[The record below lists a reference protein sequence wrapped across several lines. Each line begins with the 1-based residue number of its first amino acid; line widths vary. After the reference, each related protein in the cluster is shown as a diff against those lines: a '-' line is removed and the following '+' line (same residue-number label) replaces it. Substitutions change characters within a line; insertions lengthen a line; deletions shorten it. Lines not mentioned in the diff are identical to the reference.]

1 MKKKNLMPAWLYIWF
16 MALFC
21 ELLLY
26 AWNAKES
33 TIGKFFTVLY
43 FAIGEGALLALI
55 ISFLKPK
62 AAKVTAV
69 VVSAVMAVFTLA
81 EHFLRDAYQ
90 VFMGITSIISG
101 AGGVAEDYFGLIMK
115 LLLRDIWRIA
125 IMLAPVILYGWLG
138 KPGKAGKLMRK
149 NLAIAAA
156 GMYLLAMSFVVGVNG
171 DASVLTGDFDTAVRS
186 CGLHISLI
194 ADFFPESGTEDLDF
208 ELPPEQEGDTQKPN
222 NDKGNQG
229 SQNEQQGTEG
239 TTDPTETTAPPR
251 VYHDQVYD
259 IDFAALAETE
269 KKEAVASL
277 HKYVASQTPSK
288 ENNYTGMF
296 KGKNLIFI
304 TAEAFSAE
312 VIDPELTPTLYRLAT
327 KGIQFKDYYQPAWGG
342 STSTGEFTNITGLVP
357 ANGIDSIKEGTQQN
371 MFLLMGKQLQ
381 KAGYFSAAYHNHTYN
396 YYSRDK
402 THTALGYD
410 TFMGYGTG
418 MEAGVKKAWP
428 ESDKEMMDYSV
439 PLYIDKQPFSIY
451 YMTVSGHCLYSTGGN
466 NMSRRN
472 IDKVAH
478 LDASD
483 TVKAYM
489 AANLELE
496 YGMASLVSQLE
507 AAGIADDTVIVLATD
522 HYPYG
527 LEKSST
533 WGNTEDYLAELYGEE
548 VSNCFV
554 RDHSALIIWSGSIE
568 DQNIVVEEPVF
579 SLDILPTLSN
589 LFDVNYD
596 SRLMVGRDV
605 FSDAEP
611 VIFWADRSW
620 MTEMGSY
627 NVGNKT
633 FTPKAG
639 VEVPE
644 DYVSRINTIVKNK
657 INFSKSIQKED
668 YFDYVYPYVR

>member
-1 MKKKNLMPAWLYIWF
+1 MKKKNLSLPAWLYIWL

-26 AWNAKES
+26 IWNAEAS
-33 TIGKFFTVLY
+33 TFGRFMTVLC
-43 FAIGEGALLALI
+43 FAIGEGALLAFIVGL
-55 ISFLKPK
+55 LRPR
-62 AAKVTAV
+62 AAKITAV
-69 VVSAVMAVFTLA
+69 VLAAIMAVFTLA

-90 VFMGITSIISG
+90 VFMGIPTIISG

-115 LLLRDIWRIA
+115 LLLRDIWRI
-125 IMLAPVILYGWLG
+125 ILMLAPVGLYAWLG
-138 KPGKAGKLMRK
+138 KPGKAGKLLKK
-149 NLAIAAA
+149 NLAITAA

-171 DASVLTGDFDTAVRS
+171 DASILTGDFDTAVRS

-194 ADFFPESGTEDLDF
+194 ADFFPDSGAGGLDF
-208 ELPPEQEGDTQKPN
+208 DPLPGQIGEENPGNTENQEGSDST
-222 NDKGNQG
+222 DGTG
-229 SQNEQQGTEG
+229 STV
-239 TTDPTETTAPPR
+239 ETTEPPR
-251 VYHDQVYD
+251 VYGDQVLN

-269 KKEAVASL
+269 TKESVSSI
-277 HKYVASQTPSK
+277 HKYVASLTPDK
-288 ENNYTGMF
+288 ENDYTGLF

-381 KAGYFSAAYHNHTYN
+381 KLGYHSVAYHNHTYD
-396 YYSRDK
+396 YYGRDK

-410 TFMGYGTG
+410 EFIGYGNG
-418 MEAGVKKAWP
+418 IEAGVSKSWP
-428 ESDKEMMDYSV
+428 ESDKEMMDYTVS
-439 PLYIDKQPFSIY
+439 LYADKQPFSVY

-466 NMSRRN
+466 NMSRKN
-472 IDKVAH
+472 IDAVAH
-478 LDASD
+478 LEASD
-483 TVKAYM
+483 TVKAYL

-496 YGMASLVSQLE
+496 YAMESLVSQLE

-533 WGNTEDYLAELYGEE
+533 WGNTEDYLSELYGQE
-548 VSNCFV
+548 VTDCFI
-554 RDHSALIIWSGSIE
+554 RDHSALIIWSGCIE

-589 LFDVNYD
+589 LFDVEYD

-611 VIFWADRSW
+611 IIFWADRSW
-620 MTEMGSY
+620 MTDKGSY
-627 NVGNKT
+627 NVSTKT
-633 FTPKAG
+633 FTPNAG
-639 VEVPE
+639 VEVDDE
-644 DYVSRINTIVKNK
+644 YVSRISAIVKNK
-657 INFSKSIQKED
+657 INYSKSVQKED

>member
-1 MKKKNLMPAWLYIWF
+1 MKKKNYMPAWLYIWL

-26 AWNAKES
+26 IWNAEGS
-33 TIGKFFTVLY
+33 TFGRFMTVLS
-43 FAIGEGALLALI
+43 FAVGEGALLAFIVAL
-55 ISFLKPK
+55 LKPK
-62 AAKVTAV
+62 AARITALV
-69 VVSAVMAVFTLA
+69 ISTVMVVFTLA

-90 VFMGITSIISG
+90 VFMGIPTIISG

-115 LLLRDIWRIA
+115 LLLRDIWRILL
-125 IMLAPVILYGWLG
+125 MLAPVGLYAWLG
-138 KPGKAGKLMRK
+138 KPGSAGKILKK
-149 NLAIAAA
+149 NLAITAA

-171 DASVLTGDFDTAVRS
+171 DASILTGDFDTAVRS

-194 ADFFPESGTEDLDF
+194 ADFFPDSSGDLDF
-208 ELPPEQEGDTQKPN
+208 DPMPENQGGESQEGEKDPGNTE
-222 NDKGNQG
+222 NQG
-229 SQNEQQGTEG
+229 GENQEGTQGTV
-239 TTDPTETTAPPR
+239 ETTEPPR
-251 VYHDQVYD
+251 VYGDQVLN

-269 KKEAVASL
+269 TKDSIASL
-277 HKYVASQTPSK
+277 HKYVASQTPAK
-288 ENNYTGMF
+288 ENDYTGLF

-312 VIDPELTPTLYRLAT
+312 VIDPQLTPTLYRLAT

-342 STSTGEFTNITGLVP
+342 STSTGEFTNITGMVP

-371 MFLLMGKQLQ
+371 LFLLMGKQLQ
-381 KAGYFSAAYHNHTYN
+381 KAGYFSAAYHNHTYD
-396 YYSRDK
+396 YYGRNK

-410 TFMGYGTG
+410 EFIGYGNG
-418 MEAGVKKAWP
+418 MENGVKKSWP

-439 PLYIDKQPFSIY
+439 PLFIDKQPFSIY

-466 NMSRRN
+466 NMSRKN

-483 TVKAYM
+483 TVKAYIS
-489 AANLELE
+489 ANLELE

-548 VSNCFV
+548 VTDCFV
-554 RDHSALIIWSGSIE
+554 RDHSALIIWSGCIE
-568 DQNIVVEEPVF
+568 DQNIVVEDPVF

-589 LFDVNYD
+589 LFDVDYD

-611 VIFWADRSW
+611 IIFWADRSW
-620 MTEMGSY
+620 MTDKGSY
-627 NVGNKT
+627 NVSTKT
-633 FTPKAG
+633 FTPRAG

-644 DYVSRINTIVKNK
+644 DYVSIINSIVKNK
-657 INFSKSIQKED
+657 INFSKSTQKED
-668 YFDYVYPYVR
+668 YFDYVYPYAR

>member
-1 MKKKNLMPAWLYIWF
+1 MKKKNFMPAWLYIWL

-26 AWNAKES
+26 IWNADGS
-33 TIGKFFTVLY
+33 TFGRFLTVLS
-43 FAIGEGALLALI
+43 FAIGEGALLAFIVAL
-55 ISFLKPK
+55 LKPK
-62 AAKVTAV
+62 AARITAIV
-69 VVSAVMAVFTLA
+69 LSAVMVVFTLA

-90 VFMGITSIISG
+90 VFMGIQTIISG

-115 LLLRDIWRIA
+115 LLLRDLWRI
-125 IMLAPVILYGWLG
+125 ILMLAPVGLYAWLG
-138 KPGKAGKLMRK
+138 KPGKAGKIMKK
-149 NLAIAAA
+149 NLAITAA

-171 DASVLTGDFDTAVRS
+171 DASILTGDFDTAVRS

-194 ADFFPESGTEDLDF
+194 SDFFPDSTGDLDF
-208 ELPPEQEGDTQKPN
+208 DPLPQQGGNKDPEKQEGQE
-222 NDKGNQG
+222 G
-229 SQNEQQGTEG
+229 QQGQEDPESTGSTEG
-239 TTDPTETTAPPR
+239 TVAPTEPPR
-251 VYHDQVYD
+251 VYMEQVLD
-259 IDFAALAETE
+259 VDFAALAETE
-269 KKEAVASL
+269 KKDAVASL
-277 HKYVASQTPSK
+277 HKYVAAQTPAK
-288 ENNYTGMF
+288 ENQYTGLF

-312 VIDPELTPTLYRLAT
+312 VIDPQLTPTLYRLAT

-342 STSTGEFTNITGLVP
+342 STSTGEFTNITGMVP

-371 MFLLMGKQLQ
+371 LFLLMGKQLQ
-381 KAGYFSAAYHNHTYN
+381 KEGYFSAAYHNHTYD
-396 YYSRDK
+396 YYGRNK

-410 TFMGYGTG
+410 EFIGYGNG
-418 MEAGVKKAWP
+418 MEAGVKKQWP

-439 PLYIDKQPFSIY
+439 GLYVDKQPFSIY

-466 NMSRRN
+466 NMCRKN

-483 TVKAYM
+483 TVKAYIS
-489 AANLELE
+489 ANLELE

-533 WGNTEDYLAELYGEE
+533 WGNTEDYLAELYGKE
-548 VSNCFV
+548 VSDCFV

-568 DQNIVVEEPVF
+568 DQNIVVEDPVF

-605 FSDAEP
+605 FSEAEP
-611 VIFWADRSW
+611 IIFWADRSW
-620 MTEMGSY
+620 MTDKGSY
-627 NVGNKT
+627 NVSKKT
-633 FTPKAG
+633 FTPRPG
-639 VEVPE
+639 VEVAE
-644 DYVSRINTIVKNK
+644 DYVSTISSIVKNK
-657 INFSKSIQKED
+657 INFSKSTQKED

>member
-1 MKKKNLMPAWLYIWF
+1 MKKKNFMPAWLYIWF

-26 AWNAKES
+26 IWNAEES
-33 TIGKFFTVLY
+33 TFGRFLTVLF
-43 FAIGEGALLALI
+43 FAIGEGALLAFVVAL
-55 ISFLKPK
+55 LKPK
-62 AAKVTAV
+62 AAKIT
-69 VVSAVMAVFTLA
+69 VMVLSTVMVVFTLA

-90 VFMGITSIISG
+90 VFMGIPTIISG

-115 LLLRDIWRIA
+115 LLLRDIWRI
-125 IMLAPVILYGWLG
+125 ILMLAPVGLYGWKG
-138 KPGKAGKLMRK
+138 KAGKAGKLMKK
-149 NLAIAAA
+149 NIAITAA

-194 ADFFPESGTEDLDF
+194 ADFFPESTGDLDF
-208 ELPPEQEGDTQKPN
+208 ELPPEHSGDSQKPS
-222 NDKGNQG
+222 GNQG
-229 SQNEQQGTEG
+229 NQEGTEG
-239 TTDPTETTAPPR
+239 TADPTETTEPPR
-251 VYHDQVYD
+251 VYHDQVFD

-277 HKYVASQTPSK
+277 HKYVAAQTPNK
-288 ENNYTGMF
+288 ENDYTGIF

-312 VIDPELTPTLYRLAT
+312 VIDPQLTPTLYRLAT

-381 KAGYFSAAYHNHTYN
+381 KEGYFSAAYHNHTYD
-396 YYSRDK
+396 YYGRNK

-410 TFMGYGTG
+410 EFIGYGNG
-418 MEAGVKKAWP
+418 MENGVKKSWP

-439 PLYIDKQPFSIY
+439 PLFVDKQPFSIY

-466 NMSRRN
+466 NMSRKN

-483 TVKAYM
+483 TVKAYI

-548 VSNCFV
+548 VANCFI

-596 SRLMVGRDV
+596 SRMMVGRDV
-605 FSDAEP
+605 FSEAEP
-611 VIFWADRSW
+611 IIFWADRSW
-620 MTEMGSY
+620 ITDKGSY
-627 NVGNKT
+627 NVSNKT

-639 VEVPE
+639 VQVPE
-644 DYVSRINTIVKNK
+644 DYVSRINSIVKNK
-657 INFSKSIQKED
+657 INFSKSVQKED